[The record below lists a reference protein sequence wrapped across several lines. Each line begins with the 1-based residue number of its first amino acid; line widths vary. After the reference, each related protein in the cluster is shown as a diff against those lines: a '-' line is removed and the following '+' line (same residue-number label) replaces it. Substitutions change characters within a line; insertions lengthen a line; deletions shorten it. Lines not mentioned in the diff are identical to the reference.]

1 MRQEA
6 GEEDF
11 VALLARLRHRLCSEH
26 DFDWLNS
33 RIVGSPNTPSI
44 SSPEWQNA
52 LFITQRH
59 ALRREVNRRRVL
71 QFATATRQTPYLV
84 PCVYSGSKG
93 APTAEQV
100 ALLRDRSPSLH
111 GGVDSAVYLV
121 VGECS
126 VALLFASSFRILL
139 SSSDGLFEFL
149 TCRPTSGMPVVLY
162 ANKSTPQGI
171 TNGSLGRVLGFR
183 LHPSDVSN
191 SPRVEGGFHVLTR
204 PPPVVY
210 VEMTSPHK
218 HLGRYR
224 GLPRHVVPIFP
235 QSVSIQLKQE
245 ETREEQEE
253 RLHQN
258 ALEREAASIRAAFP
272 NDAGVAADFA
282 TSRKR
287 KARPRPLSFT
297 TFQLPFTPAFAI
309 TDYKSQGVSADK
321 VRFRGF
327 LSHRAF
333 FDSRADRLR
342 FRFRLKVIVDL
353 ATPRNGKT
361 SRATSYVQISRA
373 RKASGLLV
381 LSSFNKRVIRGG
393 MPAAWKTSEAEHA
406 RKEIVTV
413 ARLRKVS
420 SFDSFSIYLLLC
432 WLTVGFLLFA
442 VHGRSRV
449 SGRLRSLRSREG
461 GREGTSRVL
470 FSTGVCCRRGR

>member
-1 MRQEA
+1 
-6 GEEDF
+6 
-11 VALLARLRHRLCSEH
+11 
-26 DFDWLNS
+26 
-33 RIVGSPNTPSI
+33 
-44 SSPEWQNA
+44 
-52 LFITQRH
+52 
-59 ALRREVNRRRVL
+59 
-71 QFATATRQTPYLV
+71 
-84 PCVYSGSKG
+84 KG

-121 VGECS
+121 V
-126 VALLFASSFRILL
+126 
-139 SSSDGLFEFL
+139 
-149 TCRPTSGMPVVLY
+149 GMPVVLY

-321 VRFRGF
+321 V
-327 LSHRAF
+327 
-333 FDSRADRLR
+333 
-342 FRFRLKVIVDL
+342 IVDL

-413 ARLRKVS
+413 ARLRK
-420 SFDSFSIYLLLC
+420 FMGE
-432 WLTVGFLLFA
+432 VGCLEDYDLYVREREDA
-442 VHGRSRV
+442 KGRAESCSRQA
-449 SGRLRSLRSREG
+449 SAAEG
-461 GREGTSRVL
+461 DDEW
-470 FSTGVCCRRGR
+470 